1 MPSANKMNEM
11 KNTIDPQNI
20 RIRTALRPGD
30 LGYLIYLHGHLY
42 GIEYQYG
49 ISFEIYV
56 AQGVYEFYQQYD
68 PQKDR
73 VWICE
78 DGDRIVGFMLL
89 MHREKNTAQLRY
101 FILEPDYRGI
111 GLGKRLM
118 TLFMDHLRDEGYQH
132 AYLWT
137 TSELGTAAALYTRH
151 GFRLTEEK
159 RSDAFGKPLYEQR
172 YDLDESVASTP

>member
-1 MPSANKMNEM
+1 MIVALQSETKQM
-11 KNTIDPQNI
+11 KHSIDPANVT
-20 RIRTALRPGD
+20 IRTTLRPGD
-30 LGYLIYLHGHLY
+30 LGYLVYLHGHLY
-42 GIEYQYG
+42 GNEYQYG
-49 ISFEIYV
+49 INFEAYV

-68 PQKDR
+68 PQRDR

-78 DGDRIVGFMLL
+78 DGYRIVGFLLL

-118 TLFMDHLRDEGYQH
+118 TLYMTHLRDAGYQH

-137 TSELGTAAALYTRH
+137 TAELATAAALYTKH

-159 RSDAFGKPLYEQR
+159 RSEAFGKPLYEHR
-172 YDLDESVASTP
+172 YDLEKGVI